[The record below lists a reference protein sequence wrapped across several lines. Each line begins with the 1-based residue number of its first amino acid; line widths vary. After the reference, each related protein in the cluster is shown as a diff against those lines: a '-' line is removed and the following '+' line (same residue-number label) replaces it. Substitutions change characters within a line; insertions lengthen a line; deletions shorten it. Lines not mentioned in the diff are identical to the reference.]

1 MPPCVFFHIA
11 FFPYIK
17 HLGLCE
23 DHCDLQA
30 VQFVVKLRAINTS
43 LCDSLSHTPL
53 PQWLLLLAP
62 LELVKIFAYQLSTL
76 PPTCLLPD
84 PSLVGRRSALPV
96 HPFLKSFLG
105 LLGHLASHHF
115 AIPCLPYSTAFW
127 FSLFSGR
134 PKKRELENVRS
145 S

>member
-105 LLGHLASHHF
+105 LLGHLVFTSLCHSLPSLQH
-115 AIPCLPYSTAFW
+115 CLLVL
-127 FSLFSGR
+127 SLLWPSKEEGTG
-134 PKKRELENVRS
+134 EC
-145 S
+145 